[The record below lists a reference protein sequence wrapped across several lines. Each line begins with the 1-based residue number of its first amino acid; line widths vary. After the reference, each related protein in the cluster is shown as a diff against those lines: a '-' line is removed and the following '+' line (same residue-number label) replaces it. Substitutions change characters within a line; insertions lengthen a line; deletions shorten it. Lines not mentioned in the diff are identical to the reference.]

1 MPWLTDHF
9 HQSPISIFDMQIGT
23 IEIDMLKQF
32 IKKTLLTLTIISL
45 VFAVIF
51 LIEYFIVAT
60 ERDSG
65 AFFGF
70 LVIAA
75 IFGIPYLIFFRLSTT
90 KNKRN
95 NKQTFLSKKCQ
106 SCSSSQF
113 KPYNEGYKCEHCG
126 ATYHYK

>member
-1 MPWLTDHF
+1 MF
-9 HQSPISIFDMQIGT
+9 
-23 IEIDMLKQF
+23 KRF

-51 LIEYFIVAT
+51 VIEYFTVAT

-75 IFGIPYLIFFRLSTT
+75 IFGIPYLIFFRSSTT
-90 KNKRN
+90 KNKIN
-95 NKQTFLSKKCQ
+95 NIKTFLPRKCQ

-113 KPYNEGYKCEHCG
+113 KSYKEGYKCEHCG
-126 ATYHYK
+126 AVYH